1 MVITL
6 SGVPGSGKSTVGK
19 LVAQKLGYE
28 YFSMGNLRGKMA
40 IDKGLTI
47 DELNRLG
54 EKEDWTD
61 RQADDYQKELGKTK
75 DNLVVE
81 GRLSWHFIPQS
92 FKVFLTVDIN
102 EAARRTLQNPEER
115 PDEKKIT
122 SLAEAKKVA
131 EERLASDKK
140 RYLQYY
146 GLDYTDPKNYDL
158 VIDTTNTPAEEIA
171 RQIIDKFSIKRV

>member
-1 MVITL
+1 MIITL

-28 YFSMGNLRGKMA
+28 YFSVGKLRGKMA
-40 IDKGLTI
+40 MEKGLTI
-47 DELNRLG
+47 DELNQLG

-92 FKVFLTVDIN
+92 FKVFLTVNTD
-102 EAARRTLQNPEER
+102 EAACRSLENRAER
-115 PDEKKIT
+115 PDEKPVAN
-122 SLAEAKKVA
+122 LAEAKKAV

-146 GLDYTDPKNYDL
+146 GLDYTDPKHYDL
-158 VIDTTNTPAEEIA
+158 VIDTTIISAEEVTQKIL
-171 RQIIDKFSIKRV
+171 DKINNEI